1 MFTYIARRFLQMIP
15 VAIGVTFIVFSMLYL
30 IPGDPARVIAGEA
43 ASAEV
48 VEQIRENLG
57 LNDPF
62 LMQYLRYLGN
72 LLQGDMGISMRSQ
85 RPVVNEIFDNRFQIT
100 VHLALAAT
108 ATSALVGL
116 IIGVIQAAK
125 KYSFIDTGLM
135 LLTLTG
141 MSIPIFWLGII
152 LINFFAVSLR
162 ILPVAGWGT
171 LAQAVMPIIALG
183 VGSSAIIARMTRAS
197 LIEVLNQD
205 YIRTAHAKGL
215 SEVRVIY
222 KHAIRNALIPVI
234 TIIGLQFGGLLSGAI
249 ITESIFAI
257 NGLGRLAIDSI
268 RNQDFP
274 MVQGAVFVFAIS
286 FMTVN
291 CIVDVL
297 YRVVNKRIEL
307 S

>member
-43 ASAEV
+43 ASPEV

-62 LMQYLRYLGN
+62 LVQYFRYLGN

-85 RPVVNEIFDNRFQIT
+85 RPVVNEIFDARFQIT
-100 VHLALAAT
+100 VQLALAAT

-116 IIGVIQAAK
+116 IIGIIQAAK

-171 LAQAVMPIIALG
+171 LAQAIMPIMALAL
-183 VGSSAIIARMTRAS
+183 GSSAIIARMARAS

-215 SEVRVIY
+215 AEVRVIY

-234 TIIGLQFGGLLSGAI
+234 TLVGLQFGGLLSGAI

-268 RNQDFP
+268 RNHDFP
-274 MVQGAVFVFAIS
+274 MVQGAVLVFAVS